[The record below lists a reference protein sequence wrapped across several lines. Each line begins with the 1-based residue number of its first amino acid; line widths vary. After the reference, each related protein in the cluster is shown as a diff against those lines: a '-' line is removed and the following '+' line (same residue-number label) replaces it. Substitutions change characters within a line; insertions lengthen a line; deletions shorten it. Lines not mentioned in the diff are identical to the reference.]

1 MLWIDKYRP
10 KSLKELSYN
19 VETTQLLQ
27 RLVESQDFPHLLLY
41 GPTGS
46 GKKTRLGA
54 FLYEVY
60 GPGVRKL
67 KVDNRNLK
75 VSPTSSASVDINV
88 VTSSYHLE
96 VAPSEVANK
105 DRVVIQQLIKEIA
118 QSPPLQTTPSFK
130 MVVIMNVDQ
139 LTREAQ
145 AALRR
150 TMEKYMKSCR
160 LVLVCNS
167 LSRVLPPVRSRCLC
181 LRIGAPSNVEIV
193 SILHQ
198 IADAE
203 KLQIPDTFATRI
215 AQASGRDLRKA
226 ILMLETARVQ
236 RYPFTDSQLVP
247 KAPWEVYI
255 QDISGQ
261 ILIEQS
267 PKKLLATRQQ
277 LYDLLTNCI
286 PADIILKLLN
296 ALSAPKE
303 ASAKQAPSH
312 LQRLCPSIVATASQF
327 DHSLRQG
334 TKDILH

>member
-1 MLWIDKYRP
+1 MG
-10 KSLKELSYN
+10 
-19 VETTQLLQ
+19 QLA
-27 RLVESQDFPHLLLY
+27 RA
-41 GPTGS
+41 
-46 GKKTRLGA
+46 KKTRLGA

-203 KLQIPDTFATRI
+203 KLQVGFMGA
-215 AQASGRDLRKA
+215 
-226 ILMLETARVQ
+226 
-236 RYPFTDSQLVP
+236 
-247 KAPWEVYI
+247 
-255 QDISGQ
+255 
-261 ILIEQS
+261 
-267 PKKLLATRQQ
+267 
-277 LYDLLTNCI
+277 
-286 PADIILKLLN
+286 
-296 ALSAPKE
+296 
-303 ASAKQAPSH
+303 
-312 LQRLCPSIVATASQF
+312 
-327 DHSLRQG
+327 SLRFV
-334 TKDILH
+334 

>member
-203 KLQIPDTFATRI
+203 KLQDC
-215 AQASGRDLRKA
+215 SSKW
-226 ILMLETARVQ
+226 ARSSKSHS
-236 RYPFTDSQLVP
+236 D
-247 KAPWEVYI
+247 A
-255 QDISGQ
+255 G
-261 ILIEQS
+261 
-267 PKKLLATRQQ
+267 
-277 LYDLLTNCI
+277 NC
-286 PADIILKLLN
+286 
-296 ALSAPKE
+296 
-303 ASAKQAPSH
+303 
-312 LQRLCPSIVATASQF
+312 
-327 DHSLRQG
+327 
-334 TKDILH
+334 